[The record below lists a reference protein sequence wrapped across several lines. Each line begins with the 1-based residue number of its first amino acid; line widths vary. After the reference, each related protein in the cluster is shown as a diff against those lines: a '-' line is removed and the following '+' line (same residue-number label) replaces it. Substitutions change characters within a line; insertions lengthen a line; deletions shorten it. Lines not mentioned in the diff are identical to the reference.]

1 MKLPSQLKF
10 DITIMKIEPTIDTI
24 LHDRYQLQNL
34 FSQKQGRTTFLALD
48 LQSRNLVIIKL
59 VRLSLEFQWDDLK
72 LFEREAATL
81 QNLDHLA
88 NPSAISTTSR

>member
-1 MKLPSQLKF
+1 
-10 DITIMKIEPTIDTI
+10 MKIELTIDTI
-24 LHDRYQLQNL
+24 LNDRYQLQNL